1 MNHIKINYK
10 LLILVFFYTAGVICA
25 PLFTPWRAAAC
36 AIIAITALA
45 VIKYIV
51 YKGQK
56 EDGRIFNFDKR
67 FLLIF
72 LAFFSCA
79 LLRTALII
87 DGHSKDINEKLRDG
101 AFIKLTGR
109 IEGVKQND
117 EAAHNRSYSSAVLH
131 AEKYY
136 DARLKIYKKIK
147 GRVLIKIIGE
157 IPLKGRNVENNAA
170 QIHSTE
176 INTDGIT
183 AVGKISI
190 KPQTAS
196 QISESDLI
204 EAAGRV
210 KKLHKYKNLYLN
222 SNYNPLKPEILYS
235 LNADGTGVNIIKKGH
250 NIIGGLKNKALD
262 LFNRYFPADISGF
275 LIAFVLGDSSETTES
290 IYFGNDA
297 AFDFCESGL
306 LHIMVVSGGHVTLM
320 IVFISAALNFLKI
333 RPEIKTV
340 VLFIIISIYFLII
353 GFQAAVT
360 RAYISFAVYIAA
372 SCINREINHL
382 NIFITALFLHIVI
395 FPEFIF
401 STGFW
406 LSYIS
411 TFAIIAACNYKIEL
425 FEERIYLN
433 AFLQY
438 CKISAAAL
446 ISTYPAVC
454 YIAGY
459 FPLNS
464 IAANI
469 LTLWIYETLL
479 ALCLFFAAVS
489 MISTT
494 LAWVSA
500 AAVYHTAFAALKINE
515 FISSIPMGNLAIYK
529 LTLIETLAIYSI
541 ITAAI
546 FFFAV
551 KKTAI
556 SGRTALKIMAC
567 TLIILTLR
575 TGAIKYFEGAEVIF
589 LDAGQGDC
597 ALIKTTGGK
606 WIIIDAGGSASSYNK
621 VLAPYLRYRHITEI
635 EYLIITHAHNDHYCN
650 AVKLYKNR
658 KIKIKTLCYSPYDK
672 GEAEFNKLLSRVYNK
687 KVIYAGSKL
696 IADEVSIDI
705 LWPPENPH
713 PNETLADCNDS
724 SIVASVKI
732 KNHSILFCGDIT
744 EAVEKKLINK
754 ISPHNFDFIKAAHHG
769 SISSNCEEF
778 INAADARG
786 VYIPSAASNK
796 FGHPHKTVLNRYRD
810 SNYKIYN
817 SQNCGGI
824 ILNISKRIKI
834 KGYNLTEDFL

>member
-10 LLILVFFYTAGVICA
+10 LLILLFFYTAGVICA

-36 AIIAITALA
+36 AIITIAALTS
-45 VIKYIV
+45 IKYIV
-51 YKGQK
+51 YKGRK
-56 EDGRIFNFDKR
+56 GDGRIFNFNKR
-67 FLLIF
+67 LLLIF
-72 LAFFSCA
+72 LAFFLCA
-79 LLRTALII
+79 LLRAALII
-87 DGHSKDINEKLRDG
+87 DGHSKDINEKLRDD
-101 AFIKLTGR
+101 AFVKLTGR
-109 IEGVKQND
+109 VERFKQND
-117 EAAHNRSYSSAVLH
+117 KTTGGKSYSSALLH
-131 AEKYY
+131 VEKYY
-136 DARLKIYKKIK
+136 DARLNIYKKIN
-147 GRVLIKIIGE
+147 GGVFIKITGE
-157 IPLKGRNVENNAA
+157 IPSKSRNTENNAA
-170 QIHSTE
+170 QIHSTK
-176 INTDGIT
+176 INIAGIT
-183 AVGKISI
+183 AGEKVTT
-190 KPQTAS
+190 KPQTTR
-196 QISESDLI
+196 QISENDLI

-210 KKLHKYKNLYLN
+210 KKIHKYKNLYLN

-235 LNADGTGVNIIKKGH
+235 LNTEGTSINIIEKGH
-250 NIIGGLKNKALD
+250 NIIGSLKNKAVD
-262 LFNRYFPADISGF
+262 LFSLYFPADISGF
-275 LIAFVLGDSSETTES
+275 LIAFALGDSSETASS
-290 IYFGNDA
+290 IYFDNDA

-320 IVFISAALNFLKI
+320 IVFISAILSFLKI

-340 VLFIIISIYFLII
+340 VLFIIISLYFLII

-372 SCINREINHL
+372 SCIDREINHL
-382 NIFITALFLHIVI
+382 NIFIAAMFLHIVI

-401 STGFW
+401 SPGFW
-406 LSYIS
+406 LSYVS
-411 TFAIIAACNYKIEL
+411 TFAIIAACSYKIEP

-479 ALCLFFAAVS
+479 ALCLVFTAVS

-494 LAWVSA
+494 LAWA
-500 AAVYHTAFAALKINE
+500 AAAIVYHTAFAALKINE

-529 LTLIETLAIYSI
+529 LTLIETLAMYLLIVAIIY
-541 ITAAI
+541 ALAI
-546 FFFAV
+546 
-551 KKTAI
+551 KKTAV
-556 SGRTALKIMAC
+556 SGHTALKIMAC
-567 TLIILTLR
+567 TFIILTLR
-575 TGAIKYFEGAEVIF
+575 TETIKYFEGAEVIF

-597 ALIKTTGGK
+597 TLIKTTGGK

-621 VLAPYLRYRHITEI
+621 VLAPYLRYRHISEI
-635 EYLIITHAHNDHYCN
+635 EYLIITHAHSDHYCN

-658 KIKIKTLCYSPYDK
+658 KIKIKTLYYSPYDK
-672 GEAEFNKLLSRVYNK
+672 GEAEFYKLLSRVYNK

-713 PNETLADCNDS
+713 PNETPANCNDS
-724 SIVASVKI
+724 SIVAAVKV
-732 KNHSILFCGDIT
+732 KNHAILFCGDIT
-744 EAVEKKLINK
+744 ETVEKKLINK
-754 ISPHNFDFIKAAHHG
+754 ISRYNFDFIKAAHHG

-778 INAADARG
+778 ISAANARG
-786 VYIPSAASNK
+786 VYIPSATSNK
-796 FGHPHKTVLNRYRD
+796 FDHPHKTVLDRYRD

-834 KGYNLTEDFL
+834 KSYNLTEDFL